1 MKNLIFYSIFIIL
14 YFPAQS
20 QINKEALAAF
30 KKFDNAL
37 SQITKVSY
45 DIETYVHNPANNY
58 FYTGNFQTYAEFDP
72 KKSADLQKIMLN
84 SKNTSRIFN
93 NSELFNLNHVQKTYE
108 LENTRATTKHLSS
121 SSGLNNSII
130 SLKVALP
137 EIIKDESI
145 IKTVSDTV
153 IDHKK
158 YKKLGFSLLGK
169 TLDFPK
175 PFYVF
180 NNSEVVQYFTIIA
193 DAKTY
198 LPYRVIQSNSST
210 KDYYYQVTME
220 NINTKPAPPLPTDWF
235 YSGYPEYT
243 QAVKKEQV
251 ELVKVGQ
258 TIPEWKLPL
267 YTTGTAPDS
276 LHSDALK
283 GKLTVIEF
291 WIKNCGYCMDAFKD
305 LKKLQEKYNG
315 SNVQLVSINAYD
327 TKEDVGFFH
336 KREKAAYAMLYD
348 GTLLAELLGVY
359 AYPKTIILNEK
370 NEVIYTESGF
380 NGEKVSTFI
389 DNYNKK

>member
-1 MKNLIFYSIFIIL
+1 MKKLIYYSTFIIL
-14 YFPAQS
+14 YLPAQAQTS
-20 QINKEALAAF
+20 KAALAVF
-30 KKFDNAL
+30 KKSENAL
-37 SQITKVSY
+37 SQITRVRY
-45 DIETYVHNPANNY
+45 DLEVYIHNPANNY
-58 FYTGNFQTYAEFDP
+58 FHTGNFQTYAEFDP
-72 KKSADLQKIMLN
+72 GKPADLKKIMLI
-84 SKNTSRIFN
+84 SKTHSRIFN
-93 NSELFNLNHVQKTYE
+93 NSELFNLDHVKKTYE

-121 SSGLNNSII
+121 ASGLGNSIV

-158 YKKLGFSLLGK
+158 YKKLSFSLVGK
-169 TLDFPK
+169 TLNFPK

-180 NNSEVVQYFTIIA
+180 DNSQVVQYFTIIA

-267 YTTGTAPDS
+267 YTTGTSPDS
-276 LHSDALK
+276 LHIDVLK

-291 WIKNCGYCMDAFKD
+291 WIKNCGYCMEAFKD

-315 SNVQLVSINAYD
+315 SNVQIISINAYD
-327 TKEDVGFFH
+327 SKEDVGFFH
-336 KREKAAYAMLYD
+336 KREKAAYTMLYD
-348 GTLLAELLGVY
+348 GSALAESLGIY

-370 NEVIYTESGF
+370 NEVIYTASGF
-380 NGEKVSTFI
+380 NGEKVSEFI
-389 DNYNKK
+389 DHYNKK